1 METRPLSKDEQ
12 RFTCVA
18 LVCVD
23 FLQLPLIDI
32 LANKIKPPDLFN
44 KISACSKLVNGKQ
57 LTLEQRKLCFLKP
70 PNIPDYTKFDI
81 TLLYKLLR
89 NLCSSLTP
97 QQDWGKEPKANDMAI
112 VHDIERLR
120 MFRNGFAHA
129 SSSEFTEDKFEK
141 NWKDLK
147 SVIQR
152 IQNFTS
158 SIGCKTNYIDRLKK
172 IKTREF
178 GYDDLEKYKL
188 CVKSILRSDQ
198 PEISIK
204 GDREIEVLCGDT
216 ACFEVELQQ
225 ADLTH
230 WTVTWHKVIR
240 TRIEQINTSTSRY
253 SDSTDRQL
261 VIHSVCKEDK
271 GNYQAVLSE
280 KVSNGKSVLQV
291 VSNVIFLHTLGGNI
305 DLYL

>member
-120 MFRNGFAHA
+120 MFRNRFAHA
-129 SSSEFTEDKFEK
+129 SSSEFTEDKFEN

-188 CVKSILRSDQ
+188 CVKSILRSGIFKLQLCIFFKKYMNKLVFEYDCEQ
-198 PEISIK
+198 YDYVFICLYDRSTGNFDK
-204 GDREIEVLCGDT
+204 RRQGDRSV
-216 ACFEVELQQ
+216 V
-225 ADLTH
+225 
-230 WTVTWHKVIR
+230 W
-240 TRIEQINTSTSRY
+240 RY
-253 SDSTDRQL
+253 
-261 VIHSVCKEDK
+261 
-271 GNYQAVLSE
+271 GM
-280 KVSNGKSVLQV
+280 
-291 VSNVIFLHTLGGNI
+291 F
-305 DLYL
+305 